1 MTTLEEQLFDE
12 MFMYKLEDLVKELI
26 IVERSFF
33 NSEISQTSEKEWQ
46 YSIARIEAIENHL
59 WKQERMEE
67 WIPIY
72 VKNVEPNILEMRIH
86 NYKNLITGFHR
97 VHGASHA
104 QYKMTSYRKFLEYCE
119 KLKVAQTP

>member
-26 IVERSFF
+26 IAERSFF

-59 WKQERMEE
+59 WKQEKMEE
-67 WIPIY
+67 WVPIY
-72 VKNVEPNILEMRIH
+72 IKNVEPNILEMRIH

-104 QYKMTSYRKFLEYCE
+104 QYKMTSYRKFIDHCE
-119 KLKVAQTP
+119 KLKVAQPQ